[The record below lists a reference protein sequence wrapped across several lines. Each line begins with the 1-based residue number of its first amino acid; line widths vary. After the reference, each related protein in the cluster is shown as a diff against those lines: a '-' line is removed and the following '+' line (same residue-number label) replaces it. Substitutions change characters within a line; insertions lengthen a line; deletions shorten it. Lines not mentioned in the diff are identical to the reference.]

1 MELDVWQDAHR
12 RLVSSLAPDGGTTG
26 HRNITI
32 TLCYQPVPCFRLLPV
47 TQIEKAAMTV
57 NGRDFNRQRQHLV
70 EKLLSNE
77 NSEEEGK
84 QGVLECKLAN

>member
-1 MELDVWQDAHR
+1 
-12 RLVSSLAPDGGTTG
+12 
-26 HRNITI
+26 
-32 TLCYQPVPCFRLLPV
+32 
-47 TQIEKAAMTV
+47 MTV